1 MDTFADV
8 ADQIGSRVADENK
21 GGCPFPALRD
31 VAAWPEGVSRAALGS

>member
-21 GGCPFPALRD
+21 GGCYFLVPRD
-31 VAAWPEGVSRAALGS
+31 VAAWPEGSL